1 MGMTHNQ
8 AFKTIRL
15 NIDAAGEY
23 ENAIWYRIRIRLA
36 SFNKFIR
43 VKFLTIFLPGLA

>member
-8 AFKTIRL
+8 ALKTIRL

-23 ENAIWYRIRIRLA
+23 ENAVWNRISIRLA
-36 SFNKFIR
+36 AFNKFIR
-43 VKFLTIFLPGLA
+43 VKLLTIFLPGFA

>member
-23 ENAIWYRIRIRLA
+23 ENAVCNRISIRLA
-36 SFNKFIR
+36 PFNQFVCVKLLTSFF
-43 VKFLTIFLPGLA
+43 P

>member
-23 ENAIWYRIRIRLA
+23 ENAIRYRIRISLA
-36 SFNKFIR
+36 PFNQLVCVKLLR
-43 VKFLTIFLPGLA
+43 VFLP